1 MFVKEHY
8 DRLLY
13 TFKLN
18 NKEVSLS
25 FDEFLNSIYE
35 LVEKNNVS
43 EGNVKVTYNIDFDIL
58 RYYFIDH
65 SYPTEKMYAD
75 GVEAILFFGQRE
87 NPNAKIIN
95 KGFRDY
101 VNSKIEA
108 RDAYEAILVGEWG
121 VITEGSRSNIFV
133 INGDTLRTSR
143 VETVL
148 PGVTR
153 TEIIKMARELNI
165 KVIEENINYM
175 ELKSADAVFM
185 SGTSPKILPIT
196 KIEGNV
202 INRDCELLNK
212 LMEAFDNRIEKY
224 ISENSKKKKI
234 EEKAKKEAEEKAKK
248 EAKEKEKKE
257 AEEKAKK
264 EAEEKAKKE
273 AEAKAKKEAK
283 EKEKKEAEEKAKK
296 EAEEKAKKEAEA
308 KAKKEAEEKAKKEA
322 EEKVNKEV
330 TKRKE
335 MALAKTSNTT
345 KVNKDIKGSKVNKK

>member
-1 MFVKEHY
+1 MIKSSSKVYLENGEIKKTPQFATQEGRMAYEIIRIIDGTPLFVKEHY

-202 INRDCELLNK
+202 INRDCKLLNK
-212 LMEAFDNRIEKY
+212 LMEAFDDRIEKY
-224 ISENSKKKKI
+224 ISENSKKKRL
-234 EEKAKKEAEEKAKK
+234 
-248 EAKEKEKKE
+248 
-257 AEEKAKK
+257 
-264 EAEEKAKKE
+264 
-273 AEAKAKKEAK
+273 
-283 EKEKKEAEEKAKK
+283 EEKAKK

-322 EEKVNKEV
+322 EEKAKKEAEAKAKKEAEAKAKKEV